1 MVFNVGVIFPLV
13 RWDTIMAYRY
23 CPECDEWQS
32 TAEYTV
38 DEIGE
43 TICREH
49 ECPVIGYL
57 EASIHQGY
65 PISHRDFN
73 ELVADW
79 YDEREAMLE
88 AAERQLLVE

>member
-1 MVFNVGVIFPLV
+1 
-13 RWDTIMAYRY
+13 MAHRY
-23 CPECDEWQS
+23 CPQCDEWQS

-57 EASIHQGY
+57 DGSYSGY
-65 PISHRDFN
+65 PISFDEFDR
-73 ELVADW
+73 LVANW
-79 YDEREAMLE
+79 YDEYDEMLE
-88 AAERQLLVE
+88 AAKRQELVR